1 MKAIDTER
9 SVNGPACECHTD
21 SDGRHPVHALD
32 KEALAKRLKRIEGQ
46 VRGVERMIVEDRYC
60 VDILTQVAAIRAAI
74 DKVGLILL
82 ENHTRGCVVDAIQ
95 HDRGD
100 VAVDEL
106 MEVLHKFLD

>member
-1 MKAIDTER
+1 
-9 SVNGPACECHTD
+9 
-21 SDGRHPVHALD
+21 
-32 KEALAKRLKRIEGQ
+32 
-46 VRGVERMIVEDRYC
+46 
-60 VDILTQVAAIRAAI
+60 VAAIRAAI